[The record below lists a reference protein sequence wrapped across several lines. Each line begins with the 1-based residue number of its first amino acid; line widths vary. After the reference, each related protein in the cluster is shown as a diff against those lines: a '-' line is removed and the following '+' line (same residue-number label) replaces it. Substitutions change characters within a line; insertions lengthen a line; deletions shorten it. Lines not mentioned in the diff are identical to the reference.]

1 MMILHTPL
9 AVEKTLVS
17 KIVELLMIVVP
28 VVIVVL

>member
-1 MMILHTPL
+1 MILRTPL